1 MQPQNRITIT
11 QQYVRP
17 ISKAAVPTPLT
28 LQLPP
33 HKRPFY
39 CRGLIITAAMLILQ
53 QALTAYSK
61 GAQVAPSFTTEQ
73 AADGKAAYQKSCA
86 RCHGANVD
94 DGEFGPPLRGG
105 PFAEH
110 WAEQPVSGLFTKIKS
125 SMPPD
130 APGSLSDGTYTDVV
144 AYLLSENGALP
155 GARLPSNIEDLA
167 AIRVPGAARAV
178 DVSGGLALAVTL
190 PPWPTKTDLL
200 KEMTPVSEAMLKSPA
215 PGDWLTWR
223 RAFDDSGFSP
233 LTQINRSNVGRLR
246 LAWSMAL
253 PAGPNEVTPLV
264 HDGIIFVHAYG
275 DHVLALDA
283 ATGDEL
289 WHYARPLPEGT
300 NLVMQRNLAL
310 SGERLYLGTSD
321 AHVVALEARTGHV
334 VWDHLVADPKV
345 WRVSGGPLVARGRV
359 MQGVVGGEGDPE
371 SAGGG
376 AFIVGLDE
384 RNGRE
389 VWRFHSI
396 AQSGD
401 PNERTWNDTPLKKR
415 NGGSVWT
422 AGSYDPDLDLAYFG
436 PAQTYDTALLQH
448 PVKKRG
454 NSNDGLYLDSTVAL
468 EPESGRLKWYFQHL
482 HNDQWDYDWAF
493 ERQRVALEVDGKPR
507 QLVVTSGKLGIYDAL
522 DAANGKYAFSID
534 MGIQNLITRIDP
546 KSGEKTIDVSK
557 FPDKAQS
564 ISVCP
569 HAGGGRN
576 WMPGSYN
583 NSTHVVYI
591 AMVETCM
598 DLIKTG
604 EGERGP
610 LSSGYRWALKPWP
623 DSDGRYGR
631 IQAVDLATRQ
641 TLWKA
646 RQRAPQTSGVLD
658 TSGGLVFAGAL
669 DRRFSAYDD
678 RTGEI
683 LWSARLSDVPSAA
696 PISYMAGG
704 KQYIAMVVGYGGFQ
718 AISFPALV
726 PEIKRP
732 PARSSSIWVFEISP

>member
-1 MQPQNRITIT
+1 MRPKLITTAVTLVMQLGSI
-11 QQYVRP
+11 
-17 ISKAAVPTPLT
+17 
-28 LQLPP
+28 
-33 HKRPFY
+33 
-39 CRGLIITAAMLILQ
+39 
-53 QALTAYSK
+53 AYSK
-61 GAQVAPSFTTEQ
+61 DVQVAPSFTAEQ
-73 AADGKAAYQKSCA
+73 ASVGQAAYKKSCA

-94 DGEFGPPLRGG
+94 DGEFAPPLRGG

-110 WAEQPVSGLFTKIKS
+110 WAEQPVSGLFAKIKS

-130 APGSLSDGTYTDVV
+130 APGSLSDQTYTDVI

-155 GARLPSNIEDLA
+155 GSRLPSNLDDLA

-178 DVSGGLALAVTL
+178 DVSGGLALAVKL
-190 PPWPTKTDLL
+190 PSWPAKADLL
-200 KEMTPVSEAMLKSPA
+200 QEMTPVSEAMLKSPA

-275 DHVLALDA
+275 DHVFALDA

-289 WHYARPLPEGT
+289 WHYARSLPEGT

-310 SGERLYLGTSD
+310 SGDRLYLGTSD
-321 AHVVALEARTGHV
+321 AHVVALEARSGRV

-359 MQGVVGGEGDPE
+359 MQGVVGDEDELAGT
-371 SAGGG
+371 GGG

-384 RNGRE
+384 RDGQE

-401 PNERTWNDTPLKKR
+401 PNERTWNDTPLEKR

-422 AGSYDPDLDLAYFG
+422 AGSYDPELNLAYFG
-436 PAQTYDTALLQH
+436 PGQTYDTALLQH

-454 NSNDGLYLDSTVAL
+454 ISNDGLYLDSTVAL
-468 EPESGRLKWYFQHL
+468 EPETGRLKWYFQHL
-482 HNDQWDYDWAF
+482 RNDQWDYDWAF
-493 ERQRVALEVDGKPR
+493 ERQRVALQVDGKLR

-522 DAANGKYAFSID
+522 DAANGKYVFSID
-534 MGIQNLITRIDP
+534 MGIQNLITHIDP
-546 KSGEKTIDVSK
+546 NSGEKTIDLSK
-557 FPDKAQS
+557 YPDKAQS
-564 ISVCP
+564 LSVCP
-569 HAGGGRN
+569 HAGGGRS

-583 NSTHVVYI
+583 SSTHVVYV
-591 AMVETCM
+591 AMVESCM

-610 LSSGYRWALKPWP
+610 LSSGYRWALKPRP

-631 IQAVDLATRQ
+631 IQAVDLASRQ

-658 TSGGLVFAGAL
+658 TAGGLVFAGAF

-678 RTGEI
+678 RTGET

-718 AISFPALV
+718 AISFPVLV

-732 PARSSSIWVFEISP
+732 PTRSSSIWVFEVPP